1 MPRRG
6 CDSRNRSAGGPQAR
20 GNTLAKAGGDP
31 ASSLKNIKV
40 VHYYYYYCITSR
52 LGIQFRDF
60 TAHSTEWR
68 SLCQSVVM
76 HMFILASSGRLLV
89 VTKSEECASVDITGY
104 RAQSVSPVP
113 KLRCRLIASLRD

>member
-40 VHYYYYYCITSR
+40 VHYYYYYLVRARGKPQRSSCESTSVAPAAFAFHHHLR
-52 LGIQFRDF
+52 AALHFNSPPYCPQ
-60 TAHSTEWR
+60 HYY
-68 SLCQSVVM
+68 
-76 HMFILASSGRLLV
+76 
-89 VTKSEECASVDITGY
+89 CASLPCLSQGRSWTHLSDPGM
-104 RAQSVSPVP
+104 SS
-113 KLRCRLIASLRD
+113 SL